1 MNFQKRK
8 QKIIEILSK
17 RGEADIKS
25 LAVELDI
32 SEITVRRDLNQLA
45 EEGLL
50 QRTHGGA
57 MPLEQTVTTPFEF
70 TNKTTANQQAK
81 DAICRVAAEQIKE
94 GDVIFMD
101 CGSTVYRLCGFI
113 KNKKIKVITNSLPV
127 VYELMNT
134 KVSLNLVGGEVDIK
148 RQAIHGKTAEE
159 HIKKYKADKAFIG
172 IDGISPRGLF
182 ANSENEASITLALAG
197 QSSQTYLLC
206 DASKIGRE
214 SYLKFAELNIIDTVI
229 TDKNDSL
236 DFLHEAGV
244 AVICVDN
251 KEG

>member
-17 RGEADIKS
+17 KGEADIKS

-45 EEGLL
+45 NEGVL

-57 MPLEQTVTTPFEF
+57 MPLQQTVTTPFEF
-70 TNKTTANQQAK
+70 NNKTTANQQVK
-81 DAICRVAAEQIKE
+81 DDICGVAAEQIKE

-101 CGSTVYRLCGFI
+101 CGSTVYRMCRFI
-113 KNKKIKVITNSLPV
+113 KDKKIKVITNSLPV

-159 HIKKYKADKAFIG
+159 HIRKYKADKAFIG
-172 IDGISPRGLF
+172 IDGISANGLF

-197 QSSQTYLLC
+197 QSNQTYLLC

-214 SYLKFAELNIIDTVI
+214 SYLKFAELSIINTVV
-229 TDKNDSL
+229 TDKKESL
-236 DFLHEAGV
+236 DFLREAGV
-244 AVICVDN
+244 TVICVDS
-251 KEG
+251 KED